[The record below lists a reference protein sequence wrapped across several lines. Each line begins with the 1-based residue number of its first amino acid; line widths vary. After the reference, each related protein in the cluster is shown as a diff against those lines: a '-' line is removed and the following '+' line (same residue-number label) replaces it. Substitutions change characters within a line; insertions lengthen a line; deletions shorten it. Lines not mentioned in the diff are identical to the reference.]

1 MLFRSG
7 GIPPRDL
14 PTVIGAVARVD
25 IPFRRTIVA
34 LAVLPLIIVP
44 LSPRL
49 RDLRTELSWHAWQGF
64 LLAIIETVVLVGVT
78 ALAAYATLSSVP
90 AGVTLGVVAW
100 ALWVAVLLV
109 HLGAIVAAIAVQ
121 VRDLQSLTQGIDR
134 IAGIHHRLETAAGAG
149 RPAALAGAGA
159 NLTDQRPSAPALV
172 ERV

>member
-1 MLFRSG
+1 MT
-7 GIPPRDL
+7 
-14 PTVIGAVARVD
+14 PTPARRF
-25 IPFRRTIVA
+25 PWIVLA
-34 LAVLPLIIVP
+34 YLGPLAVLPLIIVP

-109 HLGAIVAAIAVQ
+109 HLGAIVAALSE
-121 VRDLQSLTQGIDR
+121 RRLQLPGISLLAT
-134 IAGIHHRLETAAGAG
+134 RLA
-149 RPAALAGAGA
+149 R
-159 NLTDQRPSAPALV
+159 
-172 ERV
+172 